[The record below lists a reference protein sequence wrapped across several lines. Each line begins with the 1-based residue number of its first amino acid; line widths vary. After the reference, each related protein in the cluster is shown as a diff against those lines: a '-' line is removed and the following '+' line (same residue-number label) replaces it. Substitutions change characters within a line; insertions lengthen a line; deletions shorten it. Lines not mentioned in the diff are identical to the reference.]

1 MHQRKVW
8 LLVRGDIFCQGLK
21 VHLEQWGFQ
30 VVEHPFGQGIAPK
43 LTGGQAPALVIMD
56 YKSAFSKQEA
66 ALLTSG
72 HTIPILFLVAHQQA
86 LQALPPEVQSLNCY
100 CCLPKPCPIKDLQ
113 HAVENLLGISIAHQ
127 GVPEEVVP
135 PFSLPRAAGK

>member
-1 MHQRKVW
+1 M
-8 LLVRGDIFCQGLK
+8 RGDIFCQGLK
-21 VHLEQWGFQ
+21 VHLERWGLQ
-30 VVEHPFGQGIAPK
+30 VVEQPFGPGIAAK
-43 LTGGQAPALVIMD
+43 LTGGQEPELIIMD
-56 YKSAFSKQEA
+56 YKSSFSKQEA

-72 HTIPILFLVAHQQA
+72 HTIPVLFLVAHQQA
-86 LQALPPEVQSLNCY
+86 LQALPPEVQSLNY
-100 CCLPKPCPIKDLQ
+100 YYCLPKPCPIKDLQ